1 MLFQLE
7 NESLGQLCN
16 MVLVPGPSVIQL
28 VNKLRCIKTYVL
40 NALHKQSAEEREG
53 MEYLLNGLQLL

>member
-28 VNKLRCIKTYVL
+28 VNKLRCIKRNEL
-40 NALHKQSAEEREG
+40 NVLHKEFAEEREG
-53 MEYLLNGLQLL
+53 MECP